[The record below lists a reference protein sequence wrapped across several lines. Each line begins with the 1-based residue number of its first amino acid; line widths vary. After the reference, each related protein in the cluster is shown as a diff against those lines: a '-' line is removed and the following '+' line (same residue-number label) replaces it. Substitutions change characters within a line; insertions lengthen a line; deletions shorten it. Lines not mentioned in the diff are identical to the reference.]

1 MSKYIKKSSPLAA
14 LILCT
19 CGFVLLAF
27 ATVSGGAGQDKR
39 SPEAPNANPSAGTV
53 SPTGP
58 VLPFTGT
65 WVGTAPGGV
74 SPEGETTCVEGVTC
88 EFFRLTL
95 SGTPGDWVGKTVR
108 VTISAAVNPT
118 VTDYDVYIH
127 KGTST
132 DVTGRPNGPLVGSAG
147 TSGTPPEVVNL
158 DPSNPAVGTGVFLVH
173 VVYWAATAAD
183 QYTGSVTVLGSPTPT
198 PTPTATPSPTPVA
211 GTPRFF
217 NYYPASG
224 VAEDAGEPTLGSN
237 WQSEMSFT
245 NNNIVTGL
253 ANPPIPNGGTT
264 NYYGGFL
271 SFMLRARFNDC
282 SSPADPNFQQMP
294 VTLPA
299 TTRVFGD
306 PILFTDHL
314 TGRTF
319 VSQLE
324 GLTPAGSTME
334 YTDNDG
340 DSFLP
345 SQGAGPS
352 CIDHQTIGGG
362 VFHEPVPPGLVY
374 PNAVYYASQCI
385 SDATSQ
391 LSLDGGITFPI
402 QTPMFTAVDCAG
414 LHGHLKVGPDG
425 TVYVPDKACALGGVP
440 FVFGGKPAVAVS
452 ENNGLTW
459 AIRTVENGSDTDAG
473 NDDPSVGVSWC
484 APAVNP
490 ITGDPIPCDK
500 AARSKTI
507 YLGYQTGGDHRP
519 EIVRSTDGGLTW
531 SDPVDVGAPVGV
543 KSCSF
548 PEVAVGDPDR
558 AAFAFF
564 GTTTPGDGTQ
574 PAFPGVWYLYV
585 ATTFDGGATWT
596 TTNVTP
602 NDPIQRGGICG
613 DGTCRNLLD
622 FFDIVID
629 KEGRILIAG
638 EDGCIG
644 GCINGPPNS
653 FTAKAFITRQSGG
666 KRMFAQ
672 FDPIEPAVP
681 GAPLVSGG
689 LNPGNTAVTLNWPEP
704 DNSGSPITAYKIY
717 RAPAAAGP
725 YTLIAT
731 VPSNSYVDT
740 AFPPGNNYYRVTA
753 VNAIGESPYCK
764 ELLAQ
769 LVDPPTPCDLPY
781 GLKVVNDLNADGSDN
796 DPPGANV
803 PIDGSVNVRELWIAE
818 PGNLVNKLV
827 FTMIVAPSNLSSPP
841 PNSQWFIVWNR
852 QMPDANHDRWY
863 VAMRTDAMGVPSF
876 EYGKFGVPLDPMNPN
891 QNANTPMMLGA
902 ADSGS
907 YDIETG
913 VIKITLSNSSA
924 ENIHGPPMPS
934 SLSGLNVRTY
944 FNRPDPG
951 PRAQNNASD
960 ITGDGSY
967 TLVGNAACSEAPDL
981 VSAVSRKVHGAAG
994 TFDVKL
1000 FPIVPAGNVA
1010 IECRKGQ
1017 GSNSNNHDVVFV
1029 FEAPVTYTGASVSGG
1044 GSATVDPPTGPANE
1058 VTIHLTGVPNEQVVT
1073 VTLLNATTGGAP
1085 TNVPV
1090 EMGVLLGDT
1099 SHSGTVN
1106 SSDIAQTKSES
1117 GEEVDGENFR
1127 TDVTV
1132 NGSINSSDISLVKS
1146 KSGTGLP
1153 TAPPDARAKS
1163 KKK

>member
-1 MSKYIKKSSPLAA
+1 MSKIIKNSSRFATSFVLFS
-14 LILCT
+14 
-19 CGFVLLAF
+19 GFVVFTFF
-27 ATVSGGAGQDKR
+27 ALSGEALSQKSRAGRGKV
-39 SPEAPNANPSAGTV
+39 APNAAPSAGTL
-53 SPTGP
+53 SPSGP
-58 VLPFTGT
+58 VAPFTGT
-65 WVGTAPGGV
+65 WAGTAPGGA
-74 SPEGETTCVEGVTC
+74 SPEGETSCVEGVTC
-88 EFFRLTL
+88 ETFRLTL
-95 SGTPGDWVGKTVR
+95 SGVPADWLGKTVR
-108 VTISAAVNPT
+108 IVISAPTAVDPG

-132 DVTGRPNGPLVGSAG
+132 DTTGKPNGPLAGSSAD
-147 TSGTPPEVVNL
+147 SGTPPEDVDL
-158 DPSNPAVGTGVFLVH
+158 DPNNPSVGTGVFLVH
-173 VVYWAATAAD
+173 VVYWAATAAE
-183 QYTGSVTVLGSPTPT
+183 QYAGSATVVGAPSPTPTPSVTPT
-198 PTPTATPSPTPVA
+198 PTPTS

-217 NYYPASG
+217 NYYPADG
-224 VAEDAGEPTLGSN
+224 VAEDAGEPTIGSN

-294 VTLPA
+294 ITLPA

-340 DSFLP
+340 DTFSP
-345 SQGAGPS
+345 SEGGAPS
-352 CIDHQTIGGG
+352 CVDHQTIGGG
-362 VFHEPVPPGLVY
+362 VFHTPLPPELPDPAPY
-374 PNAVYYASQCI
+374 PHAVYYASQCV
-385 SDATSQ
+385 SNATSQ
-391 LSLDGGITFPI
+391 LSVDGGITFPI
-402 QTPMFTAVDCAG
+402 QGNMFTAADCAG
-414 LHGHLKVGPDG
+414 LHGHLKVAPDG
-425 TVYVPDKACALGGVP
+425 TVYVPDKACAPLGVP

-459 AIRTVENGSDTDAG
+459 EVRTADNASDTDAG

-484 APAVNP
+484 PPTVNP

-500 AARSKTI
+500 AARSNTI

-519 EIVRSTDGGLTW
+519 EIVVSHDRGQTW
-531 SDPVDVGAPVGV
+531 SNPVDVGASVGV
-543 KSCSF
+543 KSCAF

-564 GTTTPGDGTQ
+564 GTTTEGDGTQ

-644 GCINGPPNS
+644 GCVNGPPNS
-653 FTAKAFITRQSGG
+653 FTAKAFITRQAGG

-672 FDPIEPAVP
+672 FDPDEPALP

-689 LNPGNTAVTLNWPEP
+689 LDAGNTAVTLNWPVP
-704 DNSGSPITAYKIY
+704 DNGGSPITAYKVY
-717 RAPAAAGP
+717 RGPTAGGAF
-725 YTLIAT
+725 TLIAT
-731 VPSNSYVDT
+731 VPTNTYVDT
-740 AFPPGNNYYRVTA
+740 TFPAGDNYYRVTA
-753 VNAIGESPYCK
+753 VNAIGEGPYCK

-769 LVDPPTPCDLPY
+769 IVVPKTPCDLPY
-781 GLKVVNDLNADGSDN
+781 GLQVLNDLNADGTDN
-796 DPPGANV
+796 DPAGANV
-803 PIDGSVNVRELWIAE
+803 PIDGSVNVRQLWIAE
-818 PGNLVNKLV
+818 PGDLVDKLV
-827 FTMIVAPSNLSSPP
+827 FTMIVAPSALSDPP

-852 QMPDANHDRWY
+852 QAPDANHDRWY

-876 EYGKFGVPLDPMNPN
+876 EYGKFGVALDPLNPN
-891 QNANTPMMLGA
+891 QNANTPMFIGA

-907 YDIETG
+907 YDQAAGI
-913 VIKITLSNSSA
+913 IKITLSNSKA
-924 ENIHGPPMPS
+924 EDVHGPPMPS

-951 PRAQNNASD
+951 QRSQNNASD
-960 ITGDGSY
+960 ITADGSY
-967 TLVGNAACSEAPDL
+967 TLVGNAFCAPAVNL
-981 VSAVSRKVHGAAG
+981 VKAVSRKVHGAAG
-994 TFDVKL
+994 PFDIKL
-1000 FPIVPAGNVA
+1000 FPIVPSTNVA
-1010 IECRKGQ
+1010 IECRTGQ
-1017 GSNSNNHDVVFV
+1017 PNNGDYQVVMTFA
-1029 FEAPVTYTGASVSGG
+1029 APVTFTGAAVTGG
-1044 GSATVDPPTGPANE
+1044 GSATTSPAPGSPPTSE
-1058 VTIHLTGVPNEQVVT
+1058 VTVNLSGVTNAQTIT
-1073 VTLLNATTGGAP
+1073 VTLLGATVGGPPADFAVQAGMLIGDVNGDRNVTGSDVNGCKAQ
-1085 TNVPV
+1085 V
-1090 EMGVLLGDT
+1090 GVDIGNDT
-1099 SHSGTVN
+1099 
-1106 SSDIAQTKSES
+1106 
-1117 GEEVDGENFR
+1117 FR
-1127 TDVTV
+1127 TDVNETGFVSGSDV
-1132 NGSINSSDISLVKS
+1132 NTTKARV
-1146 KSGTGLP
+1146 GTFLP
-1153 TAPPDARAKS
+1153 
-1163 KKK
+1163 